1 MAEVDIKSG
10 DFQKEVLD
18 SDIPVLIDFWAPWC
32 GACKMVGPVVSEVA
46 KEYEGKL
53 KVCKASVEDAQELAS
68 QFGIMSIPTLM
79 LFKSGKPVVQKVGFM
94 PKEELENIIKPYL

>member
-32 GACKMVGPVVSEVA
+32 GACKMVAPVVSELA
-46 KEYEGKL
+46 EEYEGRL
-53 KVCKASVEDAQELAS
+53 KVCKASVEDVQELAS

-79 LFKSGKPVVQKVGFM
+79 LFKSGKPVAQKVGFM